1 MYKEYKDNF
10 TIILLV
16 TKYNF
21 IGMVTMHY
29 HGNNLAS
36 HVALIMTASQN

>member
-10 TIILLV
+10 TIFLLV

-21 IGMVTMHY
+21 ISMVMMHY

-36 HVALIMTASQN
+36 HVALIMTASLN